1 MPISLNC
8 KLPPVVLFDQF
19 TIPVVQFAVMVKVP
33 GKQIILGLGT
43 ETVGID
49 GFALICKPDT
59 VTLASLS
66 HPFKIHF
73 AEIL

>member
-1 MPISLNC
+1 M
-8 KLPPVVLFDQF
+8 
-19 TIPVVQFAVMVKVP
+19 
-33 GKQIILGLGT
+33 LGLGT

-49 GFALICKPDT
+49 GFALISKPDN

-66 HPFKIHF
+66 HPFKIHL